1 MKREDVTLQYVSE
14 CIKSLYLY
22 KPYFGYTLSRL
33 KRVIDSKNS
42 AEESPLGL
50 ICVSAP
56 KMTLFINADFFART
70 ADIAFH
76 KMMLEHEIAHIGM
89 LHFYRFKLIYEDVT
103 TTDTER
109 HIVNIAC
116 DVAVDQMNHCLAD
129 KNGFTFP
136 TLENTSKAFKV
147 ALEPKQHAEYY
158 YKMLMESD
166 KAKQNMQNEQDFR
179 DALNQAVKG
188 YGDALKQTKQAH
200 DQGFKDAK
208 THEMPAKLKE
218 ALRHACKLQE
228 KKDKTNGV
236 GKGESILDLLPQ
248 ETSQYDR
255 EIWKKLIDKNIG
267 DEIVADINYMF
278 GRPSRRN
285 ADSFHWRKHQTRA
298 KVVYFGFDT
307 SASVDDRAIAR
318 FLGYASKGLRANSC
332 QATLIL
338 CDYEIQDVRK
348 VHSIKMGAEFKVQG
362 RGGTDLRHILD
373 YIEKN
378 EKDPKTARLILFTDG
393 ETPWRYSVVKTSVV
407 YTPNHSKLEEGIIS
421 SAVME
426 ATLAD

>member
-14 CIKSLYLY
+14 CIKSLYIH

-33 KRVIDSKNS
+33 KRMIDHKNS

-50 ICVSAP
+50 ISVSAP
-56 KMTLFINADFFART
+56 KMTLFVNADFIART
-70 ADIAFH
+70 ESLDFH
-76 KMMLEHEIAHIGM
+76 KMMLEHEISHIGM
-89 LHFYRFKLIYEDVT
+89 LHFYRFKLIYEDENT
-103 TTDTER
+103 TMTER

-116 DVAVDQMNHCLAD
+116 DVAVDQMNHCLSD

-158 YKMLMESD
+158 YKMLMQSD
-166 KAKQNMQNEQDFR
+166 KAKKNIQNEQDFIN
-179 DALNQAVKG
+179 ALNQAVKG
-188 YGDALKQTKQAH
+188 YGDSLKQIKQGH

-218 ALRHACKLQE
+218 ALRHARKLQE
-228 KKDKTNGV
+228 SKDRKAEV
-236 GKGESILDLLPQ
+236 GKGESILDMLPQ
-248 ETSQYDR
+248 ETNQYDR
-255 EIWKKLIDKNIG
+255 DIWKKLVDKNIG
-267 DEIVADINYMF
+267 DEIVADVNYMF

-285 ADSFHWRKHQTRA
+285 ENSFHWRKHQTKA
-298 KVVYFGFDT
+298 KTVYFGFDT
-307 SASVDDRAIAR
+307 SASVDDRMIAR
-318 FLGYASKGLRANSC
+318 FLGYASKGLRSNSC
-332 QATLIL
+332 QATLII

-348 VHSIKMGAEFKVQG
+348 IRSIKMGAEFQVKG

-393 ETPWRYSVVKTSVV
+393 ETPWRDSVVRTSVV
-407 YTPNHSKLEEGIIS
+407 YTPNHTPLVEGVIA

-426 ATLAD
+426 PTLND

>member
-14 CIKSLYLY
+14 CIKSLYLH

-33 KRVIDSKNS
+33 KRIIDYKFA

-70 ADIAFH
+70 SSLDFH
-76 KMMLEHEIAHIGM
+76 KQMLEHEIGHIGM
-89 LHFYRFKLIYEDVT
+89 LHFYRFKLIYDDPA
-103 TTDTER
+103 TTDTEK
-109 HIVNIAC
+109 HIVNIAM
-116 DVAVDQMNHCLAD
+116 DVAVDQMNHCLMEKD
-129 KNGFTFP
+129 GFTFP

-158 YKMLMESD
+158 YKMLMQSD
-166 KAKQNMQNEQDFR
+166 KAKQNMQDEQKFR
-179 DALNQAVKG
+179 EALNEAVKG
-188 YGDALKQTKQAH
+188 YGDALAQVKQAH
-200 DQGFKDAK
+200 DGGFKDAK

-218 ALRHACKLQE
+218 ALRHARKLQE
-228 KKDKTNGV
+228 QKDKKAGV

-248 ETSQYDR
+248 ETAQYDR
-255 EIWKKLIDKNIG
+255 EIWKKLIDKNVG
-267 DEIVADINYMF
+267 DDIVADVDHMF
-278 GRPSRRN
+278 GRPSRRDEN
-285 ADSFHWRKHQTRA
+285 SFHWKRHQTRA

-348 VHSIKMGAEFKVQG
+348 VRSIKMGAEFKVVG

-378 EKDPKTARLILFTDG
+378 EKNPKTARLILFTDG
-393 ETPWRYSVVKTSVV
+393 ETPWRNSVVRTSVV
-407 YTPNHSKLEEGIIS
+407 YTPHHSKLEEGIIA

-426 ATLAD
+426 ATLED